1 MTIKKNFAVIKN
13 YIKSS
18 VTKSKILL
26 YDNKV
31 DFIKSDKL
39 KNQGFLYIAFKK
51 NFLEEAIFSASSL
64 KKNTKKKIAI
74 FTNINDHRLND
85 LFDFIGII
93 NPSNIRS
100 KVEFVSKSPFKKT
113 IYLDSDTFVKNN
125 IDDIFEILNNS
136 DVAGC
141 IDSARKRKYISDKIP
156 EYAKIPYGFS
166 EINGGVLAF
175 KSNKKVNFFLEIW
188 KKNFFKYLK
197 ETSGWD
203 QPSLRIALWN
213 SKVKLH
219 ILPPEY
225 NVRSKEVI
233 NKIKKIK
240 KKLGSEHMQDRILH
254 MHYSRD
260 VHNGN
265 FKVKNLKEL
274 EKKLSKKK
282 IVIDF

>member
-1 MTIKKNFAVIKN
+1 MTFKKKLSILNN
-13 YIKSS
+13 YVKSNI
-18 VTKSKILL
+18 TKSKILL
-26 YDNKV
+26 YKNKV
-31 DFIKSDKL
+31 NFIKTDKI
-39 KNQGFLYIAFKK
+39 KNHGYLYIAFKK
-51 NFLEEAIFSASSL
+51 NFLDEAILSALSL
-64 KKNTKKKIAI
+64 KQNTKKKIAI
-74 FTNINDHRLND
+74 FTDIKDERLNKV
-85 LFDFIGII
+85 FDFIGII

-100 KVEFVSKSPFKKT
+100 KVDFISKSPFKKT
-113 IYLDSDTFVKNN
+113 VYLDSDTFIKNN
-125 IDDIFEILNNS
+125 IDDIFEILNYF
-136 DVAGC
+136 DVVGC
-141 IDSARKRKYISDKIP
+141 IDSARKRKYISDKIS

-188 KKNFFKYLK
+188 KKKFFKYLK

-240 KKLGSEHMQDRILH
+240 KKLGPEHMQDRILH
-254 MHYSRD
+254 MHYSRNI
-260 VHNGN
+260 HNGN

-274 EKKLSKKK
+274 EKKISKKK
-282 IVIDF
+282 ISINF